1 MVTSFIK
8 YFFKLIWFLVLQ
20 IKMKNGKR
28 NSNLN
33 FNAQLFWKSKNHL
46 VWCFISQ
53 PKYWKENQNFISN
66 FAFQF
71 IKKMLWRFRYTDSST
86 VGIFFFSEK
95 ELFSWTYL
103 SKKTPWRTKIL
114 IFPVWNK
121 ILKIWSTL
129 FEIIQIEVQYSKMY
143 LKFFYDMKLG
153 FLEIT

>member
-1 MVTSFIK
+1 MVTSFIR
-8 YFFKLIWFLVLQ
+8 YLFKLIWFFVLQ
-20 IKMKNGKR
+20 IKMKNGKQ

-46 VWCFISQ
+46 VWCFLSQ
-53 PKYWKENQNFISN
+53 LKYWKENQNFISN
-66 FAFQF
+66 FVFQF
-71 IKKMLWRFRYTDSST
+71 IKKMLWHFRYTDSSA
-86 VGIFFFSEK
+86 VGIFFSEK

-103 SKKTPWRTKIL
+103 SKKTPRRTKIL

-143 LKFFYDMKLG
+143 LKIFYDMKLG

>member
-8 YFFKLIWFLVLQ
+8 YLFKLIWCLVLQ
-20 IKMKNGKR
+20 IKTKNGKR

-46 VWCFISQ
+46 VWCFMSQ
-53 PKYWKENQNFISN
+53 LKYWKETQNFISN
-66 FAFQF
+66 FVFQF
-71 IKKMLWRFRYTDSST
+71 IKKMLWHFRYTDSST
-86 VGIFFFSEK
+86 VGIFFSGK

-103 SKKTPWRTKIL
+103 SKKTPRRTKIL

-129 FEIIQIEVQYSKMY
+129 FEIIQIEVQHSKMY
-143 LKFFYDMKLG
+143 FKIFYDMKLG